1 MLKQVKLSVFTL
13 TDYKKYTLGKFFLSN
28 WISNKRKSSFFNNS
42 CDVTS
47 GFKLA
52 NQINWKVIFF

>member
-28 WISNKRKSSFFNNS
+28 WISNKRKSSFF
-42 CDVTS
+42 
-47 GFKLA
+47 
-52 NQINWKVIFF
+52 